1 MTASIGELPLFTSA
15 NNADVC
21 NWFFATFALVSLYM
35 GFILVM
41 NILRISF
48 IKVPVMVKVVL
59 LVLSIAATGVVVGNA
74 GFQFT
79 MCKRA
84 LSV

>member
-1 MTASIGELPLFTSA
+1 MSAFGELPLFASA
-15 NNADVC
+15 SNADVC
-21 NWFFATFALVSLYM
+21 NWFFVLFALVSVYM
-35 GFILVM
+35 AFILVV
-41 NILRISF
+41 NILRIGF
-48 IKVPVMVKVVL
+48 IKVPVWAKVVA